1 MGPRVGLTPMDELLG
16 VAGIRVQLVANITR
30 AREVLMQE
38 IDFEYK
44 KKYPVSTDKYEQA
57 REKYLIDPKKLK

>member
-1 MGPRVGLTPMDELLG
+1 
-16 VAGIRVQLVANITR
+16 
-30 AREVLMQE
+30 MQE

-57 REKYLIDPKKLK
+57 REKYLIDPKKLKYAYPQKRDTIFLQHFPPFPNGVNNVSNPCTY